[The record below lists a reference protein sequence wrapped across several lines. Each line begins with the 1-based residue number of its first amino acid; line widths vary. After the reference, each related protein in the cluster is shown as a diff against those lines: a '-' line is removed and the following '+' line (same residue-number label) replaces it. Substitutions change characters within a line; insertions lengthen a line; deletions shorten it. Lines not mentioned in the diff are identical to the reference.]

1 MKITAIEPQKHR
13 KDRVSIFVD
22 GEFAFGLSLDA
33 LATLNLK
40 KGDSLT
46 AEQLAQWR
54 NMAIYDEAK
63 TAAFT
68 MLARRIHSEKEVRE
82 KLRKKKF
89 PPETIE
95 QVIARLYEMNLLN
108 DAHFAG
114 ALVRDKLKRTPIG
127 KSALKSKLLQK
138 GIAKETID
146 DVLGETDLNSEELCM
161 KAAEKKLKSLAK
173 EPDKQKRK
181 QKLSQFL
188 MRRGFDWETIR
199 TTFRILNI

>member
-1 MKITAIEPQKHR
+1 MTITSIEPQKKR
-13 KDRVSIFVD
+13 NARVSIFID
-22 GEFAFGLSLDA
+22 GEFALGLSLDTLA
-33 LATLNLK
+33 LLGLK
-40 KGDSLT
+40 KGDRVT

-54 NMAIYDEAK
+54 DIALYDEAK

-68 MLARRIHSEKEVRE
+68 MLARRIHSEKEVRD

-95 QVIARLYEMNLLN
+95 KVIARLYEMNLLN
-108 DAHFAG
+108 DAHFAS

-127 KSALKSKLLQK
+127 KSALKSKLAQK

-146 DVLGETDLNSEELCM
+146 SVLCETDLNSEALCT
-161 KAAEKKLKSLAK
+161 KAAEKKLKMLQK
-173 EPDKQKRK
+173 EPDVRKRK

-188 MRRGFDWETIR
+188 MRRGFDWETICATLR
-199 TTFRILNI
+199 TLGV

>member
-13 KDRVSIFVD
+13 KDRVSVFVD
-22 GEFAFGLSLDA
+22 GEFALGLSLDVIA
-33 LATLNLK
+33 SLNLK

-68 MLARRIHSEKEVRE
+68 MLARRIHSEKEVRD

-89 PPETIE
+89 PPEIIE

-108 DAHFAG
+108 DAYFAG

-138 GIAKETID
+138 GIEKETID
-146 DVLGETDLNSEELCM
+146 DVLGETDLNSEELCK
-161 KAAEKKLKSLAK
+161 KAAEKKLKTLAK
-173 EPDKQKRK
+173 EPDARKRK

>member
-1 MKITAIEPQKHR
+1 MTITSIEPQKKR
-13 KDRVSIFVD
+13 AARASIFVD
-22 GEFAFGLSLDA
+22 GEFALGLSLDA
-33 LATLNLK
+33 LASLGLK
-40 KGDSLT
+40 KGDHVT

-54 NMAIYDEAK
+54 DAAIYDEAK

-68 MLARRIHSEKEVRE
+68 MLARRIHSEKEVRN
-82 KLRKKKF
+82 KLHKKKF

-95 QVIARLYEMNLLN
+95 KVIVRLYEMNLLN
-108 DAHFAG
+108 DAQFAG

-127 KSALKSKLLQK
+127 KSALKSKLFQK

-146 DVLGETDLNSEELCM
+146 DVLNETDLNSEALCT
-161 KAAEKKLKSLAK
+161 KAAERKLKTLQK
-173 EPDKQKRK
+173 EPDARKRK

-199 TTFRILNI
+199 ATFRTLGV

>member
-1 MKITAIEPQKHR
+1 MKITAIELQKHR
-13 KDRVSIFVD
+13 KDRVSVFVD
-22 GEFAFGLSLDA
+22 GEFALGLSLDA
-33 LATLNLK
+33 LASLNLK

-54 NMAIYDEAK
+54 NIAIYDEAK

-68 MLARRIHSEKEVRE
+68 MLARRIHSEKEVRD

-146 DVLGETDLNSEELCM
+146 NVLSETDLNSEELCM
-161 KAAEKKLKSLAK
+161 KAAEKKLKTLAK
-173 EPDKQKRK
+173 EPDARKRK

-188 MRRGFDWETIR
+188 MRRGFDWETINSTLR
-199 TTFRILNI
+199 TLDI

>member
-13 KDRVSIFVD
+13 KDRVSIFID
-22 GEFAFGLSLDA
+22 GEFALGLSLDA

-68 MLARRIHSEKEVRE
+68 MLVRRIHSEKEVRE

-89 PPETIE
+89 PHETIE

-161 KAAEKKLKSLAK
+161 KAAKKKLKTLGK
-173 EPDKQKRK
+173 EPDARKRK

-188 MRRGFDWETIR
+188 VRRGFDWETIR

>member
-1 MKITAIEPQKHR
+1 MTITSIEPQKNR

-33 LATLNLK
+33 LALLGLK
-40 KGDSLT
+40 KGDSVT

-54 NMAIYDEAK
+54 ETAIYDEAK

-68 MLARRIHSEKEVRE
+68 ILARRIHSEKEVRQ
-82 KLRKKKF
+82 KLREKKF
-89 PPETIE
+89 PAEIIE
-95 QVIARLYEMNLLN
+95 KVITRLYEMNLLN

-127 KSALKSKLLQK
+127 KSALKSKLFQK

-146 DVLGETDLNSEELCM
+146 DVLSETDLNSEELCT
-161 KAAEKKLKSLAK
+161 KAAERKLKTLAK
-173 EPDKQKRK
+173 EPDAQKRK
-181 QKLSQFL
+181 QKLVQFL
-188 MRRGFDWETIR
+188 MRRGFEWETIR
-199 TTFRILNI
+199 NTLRTLNL

>member
-13 KDRVSIFVD
+13 KDRVSIFID
-22 GEFAFGLSLDA
+22 GQFALGLSLDA

-46 AEQLAQWR
+46 AEQLAQWQ

-68 MLARRIHSEKEVRE
+68 MLARRIHSEKEVRD

-127 KSALKSKLLQK
+127 KSALKSKLFQK

-146 DVLGETDLNSEELCM
+146 EVLNETDLNSEELCK
-161 KAAEKKLKSLAK
+161 KAAEKKLKTLAK
-173 EPDKQKRK
+173 EPDARKRK
-181 QKLSQFL
+181 QKLAQFL
-188 MRRGFDWETIR
+188 MRRGFDWETINSMLR
-199 TTFRILNI
+199 TLDL